1 MSANGIRVNHAAM
14 VECVD
19 RMRTAVKEQR
29 RHRQQF
35 IDDMAPLAEQWQGEA
50 GQRWERVKQRWDGIV
65 NDMDLFLQRAA
76 TSVEESHGEYI
87 RVDKKT
93 AGYWDGLD

>member
-1 MSANGIRVNHAAM
+1 MNDHTAATDDLRERLRHA
-14 VECVD
+14 
-19 RMRTAVKEQR
+19 
-29 RHRQQF
+29 HRAF
-35 IDDMAPLAEQWQGEA
+35 ELEQWQGEA